1 MLTEEV
7 VGVDPSLVAVSHLV
21 ARLVADFL
29 RELRGVERSAGLD
42 LICGRE
48 VNLLRGQL
56 VADLSCREG
65 AQAKRE
71 DGCSDQ
77 NDDHDRLKTDD
88 SPPYCRV
95 HVDFLLTLVSRVLNL
110 VELRTAHELS
120 EQLGGRDHDG
130 LSARLRGAQGPPRR
144 GLWSGHA
151 IERSG
156 GRWSQA
162 KEVLRPKPADFAIAT
177 IGP

>member
-1 MLTEEV
+1 MHTDEV

-42 LICGRE
+42 LVGSWE
-48 VNLLRGQL
+48 VDLLRGQL
-56 VADLSCREG
+56 VANLSCGES
-65 AQAKRE
+65 AKAKRE
-71 DGCSDQ
+71 DGRSHQ
-77 NDDHDRLKTDD
+77 NDDHDCLKTDD
-88 SPPYCRV
+88 SPPDCRV

-120 EQLGGRDHDG
+120 EQLK
-130 LSARLRGAQGPPRR
+130 GAGSRWSFGPPAR
-144 GLWSGHA
+144 GPRPPA
-151 IERSG
+151 ERTLVRPCDRKSG

-162 KEVLRPKPADFAIAT
+162 KEALRPKPT
-177 IGP
+177 